1 MRKRALVAVV
11 TSILLTAM
19 GMTAMAAKRIPRKPY
34 PVRGVVNINT
44 APTSKLLLL
53 PYVGRSRAR
62 AIVQYRARH
71 KFTRPADL
79 IRVKGIGHRTFVLI
93 KAHVTVSGPTT
104 IRRLK
109 PAGARRRR

>member
-1 MRKRALVAVV
+1 MRKSALMAVV
-11 TSILLTAM
+11 TSILVAAM
-19 GMTAMAAKRIPRKPY
+19 GVSAMAAKRIPRKPY

-53 PYVGRSRAR
+53 PYVGRSRAK

-79 IRVKGIGHRTFVLI
+79 TRVKGIGRRTFVRI
-93 KAHVTVSGPTT
+93 KGHVTVSGPTT
-104 IRRLK
+104 IRRLR
-109 PAGARRRR
+109 PAKARRRK